1 MQVRK
6 APGGPTQHAGL
17 DFIHGVPSWSRPKS
31 ANRVPAF
38 SSVDLCS
45 ASDVK
50 HRTCF
55 DRLHA
60 IDNVADN
67 SSTHTE
73 TSVTSKI
80 PNAFLEVV
88 MFQSQISVEL
98 HDEFPV
104 VATRRTKSI
113 IKCIDNNA
121 AGFSQT
127 TVLPVNSADPGILM
141 RVVIND
147 ASGVVRRS
155 IIHNHP
161 FCGANRLG
169 QHAFDG
175 EFQIG
180 RFVANWSNHQIACA
194 GSSRRHLS

>member
-1 MQVRK
+1 MVTANVIIPPILHHSIPNPLRRAGNAVVDNMQVRK

-17 DFIHGVPSWSRPKS
+17 DFIHGVPSWRRPKS

-80 PNAFLEVV
+80 SNAFLEVV
-88 MFQSQISVEL
+88 RFQSQISVEL
-98 HDEFPV
+98 HDKFPI

-113 IKCIDNNA
+113 IKCIDNTS
-121 AGFSQT
+121 AGF
-127 TVLPVNSADPGILM
+127 
-141 RVVIND
+141 
-147 ASGVVRRS
+147 RS
-155 IIHNHP
+155 
-161 FCGANRLG
+161 
-169 QHAFDG
+169 
-175 EFQIG
+175 E
-180 RFVANWSNHQIACA
+180 
-194 GSSRRHLS
+194 